1 MKYDRHIFY
10 FIEISR
16 RGAMTK
22 RFFALATLLAAPLS
36 ASAAMSCTELGTL
49 LAGQQH
55 VGATPTAPIA
65 SLTSPTIGARFCDI
79 NFILSS
85 RGGTADGY
93 AAGQD
98 QRVSLRVGL
107 PLSSADGGS
116 GAMQGNWNGK
126 VMNLGGGG
134 LVGSVANTNT
144 IAAATNAGYVGSST
158 DSGHPIADNPNFAV
172 IQDTHQLNYGRLDD
186 FLNESIHRQYK
197 WALWLTQNY
206 YGMQASRNYWSGCS
220 TGGRQGLALALR
232 HAKDFD
238 GFLVGAPA
246 NFHTRLQ
253 VATVWPAWVNK
264 DIAGGTL
271 NVAKMTAANASAIA
285 ACDAQDGVTDG
296 LLADPRACKYDA
308 SNNICAQPG
317 APASPNCLTVDE
329 AKAVNM
335 IWDGPRNDHGKRIW
349 FPFGR
354 GANASVLNLPP
365 FGGPCGSLGIFCWS
379 HRDTTFDWT
388 PLPLSQF
395 DDQTQLATTV
405 VAPYSDIM
413 SVKLDTARK
422 HGVKILMWH
431 GETDQLIPWRQS
443 VHYYRKA
450 AERYDGY
457 HKLQSWFRFYL
468 APGVN
473 HCGQGAGPQ
482 PQNLFGVL
490 VDWVENAKAPDSILA
505 LGGTAMPTR
514 TRPLCPYP
522 QTAIWDGVGDKNVAA
537 SFRCGG
543 NLETKENVC
552 MDLVTKFQKETR
564 SALADRDACKAR
576 GRDEDEDDRDDD

>member
-1 MKYDRHIFY
+1 
-10 FIEISR
+10 
-16 RGAMTK
+16 
-22 RFFALATLLAAPLS
+22 
-36 ASAAMSCTELGTL
+36 
-49 LAGQQH
+49 
-55 VGATPTAPIA
+55 
-65 SLTSPTIGARFCDI
+65 
-79 NFILSS
+79 
-85 RGGTADGY
+85 
-93 AAGQD
+93 
-98 QRVSLRVGL
+98 
-107 PLSSADGGS
+107 
-116 GAMQGNWNGK
+116 
-126 VMNLGGGG
+126 
-134 LVGSVANTNT
+134 
-144 IAAATNAGYVGSST
+144 
-158 DSGHPIADNPNFAV
+158 
-172 IQDTHQLNYGRLDD
+172 
-186 FLNESIHRQYK
+186 
-197 WALWLTQNY
+197 
-206 YGMQASRNYWSGCS
+206 
-220 TGGRQGLALALR
+220 
-232 HAKDFD
+232 
-238 GFLVGAPA
+238 
-246 NFHTRLQ
+246 
-253 VATVWPAWVNK
+253 
-264 DIAGGTL
+264 
-271 NVAKMTAANASAIA
+271 
-285 ACDAQDGVTDG
+285 
-296 LLADPRACKYDA
+296 
-308 SNNICAQPG
+308 
-317 APASPNCLTVDE
+317 
-329 AKAVNM
+329 M

-537 SFRCGG
+537 SFHCGG
-543 NLETKENVC
+543 NIETKENVC

-564 SALADRDACKAR
+564 NALADRDACKAR
-576 GRDEDEDDRDDD
+576 GRGDDDDDGDRDDD

>member
-1 MKYDRHIFY
+1 MFY

-16 RGAMTK
+16 RGAMRK
-22 RFFALATLLAAPLS
+22 HAIFALAALLAAPIS
-36 ASAAMSCTELGTL
+36 ALAEMSCTALGAH
-49 LAGQQH
+49 LASQPNVLQY
-55 VGATPTAPIA
+55 VPPPPAPQVP
-65 SLTSPTIGARFCDI
+65 LPFTQLIGTRCEA
-79 NFILSS
+79 NFTYSS
-85 RGGTADGY
+85 RGGPASGY
-93 AAGQD
+93 AVGQN
-98 QRVSLRVGL
+98 QQIGIRVGL
-107 PLSSADGGS
+107 PLNGLDGGTGGVQ
-116 GAMQGNWNGK
+116 GAWNGK
-126 VMNLGGGG
+126 VQNIGGGG
-134 LVGSVANTNT
+134 LAGALNPVTS
-144 IAAATNAGYVGSST
+144 ATNAGYVGSHT
-158 DSGHPIADNPNFAV
+158 DTGHPNTDNPNFAV
-172 IQDTHQLNYGRLDD
+172 IQGTHELNYGRLDD
-186 FLNESIHRQYK
+186 FLNESIHQQYK
-197 WALWLTQNY
+197 WSLALAETY
-206 YGMQASRNYWSGCS
+206 YGVAATRNYWNGCS
-220 TGGRQGLALALR
+220 TGGREGLALALR

-253 VATVWPAWVNK
+253 VATVWPTWVNK
-264 DIAGGTL
+264 DIAGNTL
-271 NVAKMTAANASAIA
+271 TNPKMQAANTSAIA

-296 LLADPRACKYDA
+296 LLADPRACKFDA
-308 SNNICAQPG
+308 SANVCGQPG
-317 APASPNCLTVDE
+317 APALPNCLTADE

-450 AERYDGY
+450 AEHFDGY
-457 HKLQSWFRFYL
+457 DRLKPWFRFFL

-537 SFRCGG
+537 SFHCGG
-543 NLETKENVC
+543 NIETKENVC

-564 SALADRDACKAR
+564 NALADRDACKAR
-576 GRDEDEDDRDDD
+576 GRGDDDDDGDRDDD